1 VPWRTRRIVY
11 LVVLAA
17 LMLAGAIIVWVGNRS
32 TDGDVLAALALV
44 GALAILVV
52 AIPVNGG
59 NGSR

>member
-17 LMLAGAIIVWVGNRS
+17 LMLAGAIIVWVRNRS
-32 TDGDVLAALALV
+32 TDVDVLAALALV